1 MAILVRNIYSM
12 MCYAHRH
19 LRLLDHCSVGSE
31 RESDPISFLGKVF
44 CLELRL
50 LLKQGLFLEYTEAT
64 EQISG
69 LRGKLLL
76 GESIATASLMNGKTW
91 CSFTSLS
98 RNSHINRIIKAT
110 LTIVYRLAGNHNVS
124 REAKR
129 LLNLFCD
136 VDDVSSISDE
146 LSRLQRHSLN
156 KHYRPLLHLSEIIAQ
171 GMTPQE
177 SGYEF
182 DFRRLCDDEK
192 LMPAIFE
199 DFVRN
204 YYRIEFP
211 SRFKKVAREKIR
223 WAVADGSAGVHLPEM
238 QTDTSLTALNEHIV
252 IETKYNSIVL
262 TSHRFSPE
270 VKKIR
275 AGHISQVM
283 AYMENLK
290 RNGCAVSNGILLY
303 ASDGSPLSETHFIWG
318 HRLDIQSLD
327 LSVAWEDVCNQL
339 NKFISDLNSV
349 DKKYA

>member
-19 LRLLDHCSVGSE
+19 LRLLGHCRVGSE
-31 RESDPISFLGKVF
+31 RESDPVSFLGKVF
-44 CLELRL
+44 CSELRM
-50 LLKQGLFLEYTEAT
+50 LLKQGLFLEYNEVT

-76 GESIATASLMNGKTW
+76 GESISTASLMNGKTW

-98 RNSHINRIIKAT
+98 RNSLINRIIKAA
-110 LTIVYRLAGNHNVS
+110 LTIVYRSARNHNVS
-124 REAKR
+124 REAR
-129 LLNLFCD
+129 RILD
-136 VDDVSSISDE
+136 VFREVDAVPSISDE
-146 LSRLQRHSLN
+146 LSRLQKHSLN
-156 KHYRPLLHLSEIIAQ
+156 KHYLPLLHLAEIIAQ

-182 DFRRLCDDEK
+182 DFRRLCNDEK

-204 YYRIEFP
+204 YYLVEFQ

-223 WAVADGSAGVHLPEM
+223 WSVSNGSGGEHLPEM
-238 QTDTSLTALNEHIV
+238 QTDTSLKSRNEHIV
-252 IETKYNSIVL
+252 IETKYNSMVL
-262 TSHRFSPE
+262 ISHGFSPE

-290 RNGCAVSNGILLY
+290 RNGCAVSSGILLY
-303 ASDGSPLSETHFIWG
+303 ASDGSQLSETHYIWG
-318 HRLDIQSLD
+318 HRLDIRSLD
-327 LSVAWEDVCNQL
+327 LSVAWEEVCDQL
-339 NKFISDLNSV
+339 NGFISNLQSI
-349 DKKYA
+349 DKISA